1 MTVAKIRLGM
11 VGGGQGAFIGA
22 VHRIA
27 ARLDNRYELVAAA
40 LSANAKRATESAAE
54 VGIASARSYTDFRV
68 MAKKEASRK
77 DGIEAVVIVTPNH
90 LHFDAARAFLEA
102 GIHVICDKPLTST
115 LEDAEILVKLVA
127 ERDLLFAVTYN
138 YSGYP
143 MVREAR
149 EMISAGALGAIR
161 VIQIEYAQAWLATN
175 IETTGQKQATWRT
188 DPARAGAGGAIGDIG
203 SHAFHLSEFISGLEV
218 TSLLADLD
226 AFVAG
231 RTLDD
236 NAHILL
242 HFNNG
247 ASGML
252 WVSQVASGKENGLRI
267 RIYGDK
273 AGLEWA
279 QEDPNYLQF
288 TPLGAPRQILS
299 RGGAA
304 TSAAAIAATRIPAG
318 HPEGFLEGFA
328 NLYREFADEIVA
340 HRDGTA
346 LDCVSLVPTIEDGLK
361 GMRFIEKAVAS
372 NNAGNIWQSLDS

>member
-1 MTVAKIRLGM
+1 
-11 VGGGQGAFIGA
+11 
-22 VHRIA
+22 
-27 ARLDNRYELVAAA
+27 
-40 LSANAKRATESAAE
+40 
-54 VGIASARSYTDFRV
+54 
-68 MAKKEASRK
+68 
-77 DGIEAVVIVTPNH
+77 
-90 LHFDAARAFLEA
+90 
-102 GIHVICDKPLTST
+102 
-115 LEDAEILVKLVA
+115 
-127 ERDLLFAVTYN
+127 
-138 YSGYP
+138 

-161 VIQIEYAQAWLATN
+161 VIQIEYAQDWLATN

-304 TSAAAIAATRIPAG
+304 TSAAARSEEHASALQPRRNLVCRPLLQKHELKPRQHTVI
-318 HPEGFLEGFA
+318 HPQLE
-328 NLYREFADEIVA
+328 
-340 HRDGTA
+340 H
-346 LDCVSLVPTIEDGLK
+346 
-361 GMRFIEKAVAS
+361 
-372 NNAGNIWQSLDS
+372 

>member
-40 LSANAKRATESAAE
+40 LSADAKRATESAAE

-149 EMISAGALGAIR
+149 GMISAGALGAIR
-161 VIQIEYAQAWLATN
+161 VIQIEYAQDWLATN

-267 RIYGDK
+267 RPPWARPDK
-273 AGLEWA
+273 
-279 QEDPNYLQF
+279 
-288 TPLGAPRQILS
+288 S
-299 RGGAA
+299 
-304 TSAAAIAATRIPAG
+304 
-318 HPEGFLEGFA
+318 
-328 NLYREFADEIVA
+328 
-340 HRDGTA
+340 
-346 LDCVSLVPTIEDGLK
+346 
-361 GMRFIEKAVAS
+361 
-372 NNAGNIWQSLDS
+372 

>member
-40 LSANAKRATESAAE
+40 LSADAKRATESAAE

-161 VIQIEYAQAWLATN
+161 VIQIEYAQDWLATN

-203 SHAFHLSEFISGLEV
+203 SHAFHLSEFLSGLEV

-226 AFVAG
+226 AFLAG
-231 RTLDD
+231 RTPCD
-236 NAHILL
+236 NPPLL
-242 HFNNG
+242 PHFNNG
-247 ASGML
+247 ATAML
-252 WVSQVASGKENGLRI
+252 WVRPVATGSRRRRAPFGRAHHPHRAHGLGPGVLQPGAHQNSAQRMGDEMHAIVAAFCHRVRQGLRHQFLDRGFSR
-267 RIYGDK
+267 RIAHVD
-273 AGLEWA
+273 
-279 QEDPNYLQF
+279 
-288 TPLGAPRQILS
+288 
-299 RGGAA
+299 
-304 TSAAAIAATRIPAG
+304 
-318 HPEGFLEGFA
+318 HP
-328 NLYREFADEIVA
+328 VA
-340 HRDGTA
+340 LR
-346 LDCVSLVPTIEDGLK
+346 L
-361 GMRFIEKAVAS
+361 
-372 NNAGNIWQSLDS
+372 

>member
-40 LSANAKRATESAAE
+40 LSADAKRATESAAE

-161 VIQIEYAQAWLATN
+161 VIQIEYAQDWLATN

-340 HRDGTA
+340 HRDGAA